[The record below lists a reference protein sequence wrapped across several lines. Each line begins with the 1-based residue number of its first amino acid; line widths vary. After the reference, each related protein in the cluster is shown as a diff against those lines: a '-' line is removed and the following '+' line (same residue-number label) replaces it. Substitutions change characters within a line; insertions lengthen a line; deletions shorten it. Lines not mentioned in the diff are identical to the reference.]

1 MIPEYYAIVYMYLFV
16 AMERQIIKISI
27 FQSFKALMYHHA
39 LGFNCMYVAF
49 YI

>member
-1 MIPEYYAIVYMYLFV
+1 MIPEYYVIVYIFF
-16 AMERQIIKISI
+16 AMERLSKYQ
-27 FQSFKALMYHHA
+27 FQAFKALMYYHV